1 MDFVWALLP
10 TGFGPYKKQA
20 AVSLTQRSFAGCC
33 VCSLVAALQALS
45 VKYANL
51 YLAYLAVLL
60 LFYGHMHGQLNT
72 EKYSS
77 SAPLGVFEA
86 AKKPFLA
93 SISFS

>member
-10 TGFGPYKKQA
+10 TGFGPYIKQA

-72 EKYSS
+72 EKFSG
-77 SAPLGVFEA
+77 SAFLGVFQT
-86 AKKPFLA
+86 AKRQFLA
-93 SISFS
+93 SISLS